1 MLVLQLLIVSSAAYA
16 NFNLETK
23 NDFPPWLTAGHDE
36 CCSFISE
43 NSTENLRKCLWL
55 GKEEKFENCSS
66 SLLTV
71 ESPMFSCLVKNHNNL
86 KLQCR
91 KKLWEARFAK
101 CCPKSQVFS
110 VALQKCVDGAFNW
123 NKIKWHYF
131 ENSDAEGPF
140 YFEKSQVKSFSRLL
154 SSDDC
159 RDHGMK

>member
-1 MLVLQLLIVSSAAYA
+1 MSSAAYA

-110 VALQKCVDGAFNW
+110 VELQKCVEGHFND
-123 NKIKWHYF
+123 NKIKWHDFDNFQYY
-131 ENSDAEGPF
+131 ES
-140 YFEKSQVKSFSRLL
+140 SQVRSFSRLL
-154 SSDDC
+154 SPEDC
-159 RDHGMK
+159 HGHGSCGAERCSQRN